1 MGRRKLFIV
10 SVMVISFVLLSAGAL
25 YAVESQNYT
34 FEVKLLLNS
43 SKSLDSNNVP
53 LKNLQDLF
61 AVKETNKR
69 TVIYVESSDKS
80 FNKVGWSNR
89 IREKDG
95 KKKIELTY
103 KKRYAVD
110 GTDINSVF
118 EKAVKDNPGFID
130 KGYEAQVDWG
140 YGKMTLSFAMEVKI
154 DKPAGGLRGFSE
166 EDLLSAFMSKMPAEE
181 SEWMFSA
188 FKSYKIP
195 NVRLAGP
202 IDYMRY
208 TGSYKDVE
216 VNIEVWQIKGTVV
229 TELSFD
235 ADTLATAS
243 TLRSEIIDILDKLGI
258 LLHQD
263 SLKTQMILDAYI

>member
-1 MGRRKLFIV
+1 M
-10 SVMVISFVLLSAGAL
+10 MAISFVLLSAGAL
-25 YAVESQNYT
+25 YAAESQNYT

-69 TVIYVESSDKS
+69 TVIYVEASDKS
-80 FNKVGWSNR
+80 FNKGGWSNR

-110 GTDINSVF
+110 GTDIDSVF

-130 KGYEAQVDWG
+130 RGYEAQVDWG

-166 EDLLSAFMSKMPAEE
+166 EDLLSAFMSNMPAEE
-181 SEWMFSA
+181 SEWKSSA
-188 FKSYKIP
+188 GIP
-195 NVRLAGP
+195 SLRLAGP
-202 IDYMRY
+202 IDYIRY